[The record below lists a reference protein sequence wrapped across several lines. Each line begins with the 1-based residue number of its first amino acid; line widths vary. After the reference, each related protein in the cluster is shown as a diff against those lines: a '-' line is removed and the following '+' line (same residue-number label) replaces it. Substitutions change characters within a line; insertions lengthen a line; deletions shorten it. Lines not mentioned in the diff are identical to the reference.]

1 MATPATSSR
10 NRALSAEELDRFGA
24 ELDALRA
31 RTLATLG
38 ARDARYIRNVVKAVR
53 YSNLIGRALLFAAA
67 IAGGLHRARRPGRI
81 LAKTGAG
88 PDHPVAADYP
98 EGEYL
103 KCIFCRVL

>member
-67 IAGGLHRARRPGRI
+67 IAGGLW
-81 LAKTGAG
+81 LADSAVGWLFWVLWALGA
-88 PDHPVAADYP
+88 
-98 EGEYL
+98 L
-103 KCIFCRVL
+103 